1 MRARKRKF
9 VWDNDKALANKRKH
23 SITFELA
30 ATVFNDPLREAF
42 HDWNHVDFEERSV
55 VIGVAENGLL
65 LLVIVRLEAWRRTIL
80 CELFPSAELLRMKD
94 GNMRMVIILY
104 GSPK

>member
-1 MRARKRKF
+1 MSTRERRF

-23 SITFELA
+23 GITFELA
-30 ATVFNDPLREAF
+30 ATVFKDPLREAF
-42 HDWNHVDFEERSV
+42 HDWNHVDFEERWV

-65 LLVIVRLEAWRRTIL
+65 LLVSCAATDLEEGIP
-80 CELFPSAELLRMKD
+80 CGLFPPAERLRMKD
-94 GNMRMVIILY
+94 GNMRAAIIVY